1 MGCAPLATP
10 VLAWDCGIEVLGH
23 NRVAAK
29 PCCWQGEGRSP
40 SPSASLSLRSVL
52 GAPLPWELSFHRSSS
67 PSLQKLT
74 KTSWPKQ
81 TLWTI
86 SDCCVSP
93 HGRAIHHSPP
103 HCNMIRNQQR
113 FPSSFGIPAK
123 WCLHGWFPSIPQLSH
138 FLLLSQKR
146 RLSAL

>member
-1 MGCAPLATP
+1 MALATP
-10 VLAWDCGIEVLGH
+10 VLVRDCGCEVLGH
-23 NRVAAK
+23 YWVAAK
-29 PCCWQGEGRSP
+29 PRCWRWKGRSHLP
-40 SPSASLSLRSVL
+40 LASLSLRSVL
-52 GAPLPWELSFHRSSS
+52 GAPLPWDLSFHRSSS
-67 PSLQKLT
+67 PLRKQT
-74 KTSWPKQ
+74 KTSWPKRQQ

-93 HGRAIHHSPP
+93 HRRAIHHSPP
-103 HCNMIRNQQR
+103 HCNVIRNQQR

>member
-1 MGCAPLATP
+1 MCPLLPLCWCGTVGARC
-10 VLAWDCGIEVLGH
+10 WDTTGLL
-23 NRVAAK
+23 
-29 PCCWQGEGRSP
+29 QSP
-40 SPSASLSLRSVL
+40 AVGNGKAGPLRPWYPSACDPSSV
-52 GAPLPWELSFHRSSS
+52 PWELSLHRSSS
-67 PSLQKLT
+67 PSLPKLT
-74 KTSWPKQ
+74 KTSWPKRQQ

-103 HCNMIRNQQR
+103 HCNTIRNQQR